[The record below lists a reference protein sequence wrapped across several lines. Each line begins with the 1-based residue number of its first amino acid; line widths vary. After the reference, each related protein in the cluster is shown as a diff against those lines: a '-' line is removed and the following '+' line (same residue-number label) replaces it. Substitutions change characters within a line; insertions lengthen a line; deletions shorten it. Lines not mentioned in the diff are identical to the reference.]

1 MSRIVLTGL
10 LWIPTT
16 LFAQQPLPE
25 SGARAFEV
33 ASIRPYTGSE
43 RAITINTEPGGRFV
57 ATNVSVRTLIRIA
70 YQLENFQVI
79 DAPSWVN
86 DDSFDVLAKGDR
98 ELPPM
103 GGPFSGPPDLREMLR
118 ALLRVRFGLVARV
131 ETRQLPAFALTF
143 ARDDRKLGNDLKPSA
158 VDCADLFAKRGP
170 DDDPPRCGLQLA
182 PGTIVSEGGS
192 ISQLAEALSA
202 MVGRKVEDRTGL
214 PGTYD
219 AELHWEGPR
228 PGAVPPKGPSLFT
241 AVQEQ
246 LGLKLEST
254 IAPLDV
260 LVIESIS
267 RPTPN

>member
-1 MSRIVLTGL
+1 MTRTMLTGL
-10 LWIPTT
+10 FCILATA
-16 LFAQQPLPE
+16 LFAQRLPD
-25 SGARAFEV
+25 GAALKFEV

-43 RAITINTEPGGRFV
+43 RAITINTQPGGRFV

-79 DAPSWVN
+79 DAPPWVN
-86 DDSFDVLAKGDR
+86 DDSFDVRATGDR

-103 GGPFSGPPDLREMLR
+103 GGPFNAPPDLREMLR
-118 ALLRVRFGLVARV
+118 SLLRDRFRLVARV

-143 ARDDRKLGNDLKPSA
+143 ARDDRKLGEDFKPSA
-158 VDCADLFAKRGP
+158 IDCADLFAKRGP
-170 DDDPPRCGLQLA
+170 HDDPPRCGLQLA
-182 PGTIVSEGGS
+182 PGTIVIEGVS
-192 ISQLAEALSA
+192 MSQLADALSA
-202 MVGRKVEDRTGL
+202 MVGRKVEDQTGL
-214 PGTYD
+214 RGTYD

-228 PGAVPPKGPSLFT
+228 PGAAPPKGPSLFT

-246 LGLKLEST
+246 LGFKLEST
-254 IAPLDV
+254 IGPLAV